1 MNIVLSNDAKDIAG
15 GENFVLYLAEGLRE
29 KGHNIFIAPLINSEL
44 SKKTKELG
52 YTVFDVPYAQGGKE
66 FKAIKVLYQQL
77 KNKQIQIVHSNSNSD
92 RTIASFAGKFIHAK
106 NFASVHSC
114 MSISR
119 NITHKFRNKY
129 LIDHFIPVGYST
141 KKIMVEKDNI
151 SGDKISVVHI
161 GLPENM
167 FMFSES
173 GRQKI
178 RSEFGIDREH
188 IVIGAVSRLVEFKGH
203 IFLMKSFKE
212 LVEKFNNVK
221 LLIVGGGELGDSLK
235 TEAAKLGLSNKIIF
249 TGQRKDVSDILSSLD
264 IFTQTS
270 IDFGGESF
278 PIAMLEALAVGL
290 PLIASDVGDIK
301 YMIEKNNGLL
311 IEPKNISQ
319 ITTSLKLLIESEK
332 LRKDFGSESRKLFLE
347 KFTLQ
352 KMIDSIE
359 SLYLKELEQ
368 SG

>member
-15 GENFVLYLAEGLRE
+15 GENFVLYLAKGLRE
-29 KGHNIFIAPLINSEL
+29 KGHNVFIAPLINSEL

-92 RTIASFAGKFIHAK
+92 RTIAAFAGKLIHAK
-106 NFASVHSC
+106 NFASVHSSL
-114 MSISR
+114 SISH
-119 NITHKFRNKY
+119 NITHIFRNKY
-129 LIDHFIPVGYST
+129 LIDHFIPDGYAT
-141 KKIMVEKDNI
+141 KKIMVEKDGIPGN
-151 SGDKISVVHI
+151 KISVVHI
-161 GLPENM
+161 GVPETM

-178 RSEFGIDREH
+178 RSEFGIDSEQ
-188 IVIGAVSRLVEFKGH
+188 IVIGAISRLVEFKGH
-203 IFLMKSFKE
+203 LFLMKAFKE
-212 LVEKFNNVK
+212 LTEKFNNIK
-221 LLIVGGGELGDSLK
+221 LLIVGDGPLEDYLK
-235 TEAAKLGLSNKIIF
+235 TEAVNLGLSNKIIF
-249 TGQRKDVSDILSSLD
+249 AGHRSDLSDILSSMD
-264 IFTQTS
+264 IFAQTS

-278 PIAMLEALAVGL
+278 PIAMLDAMSVGL
-290 PLIASDVGDIK
+290 PLLASDVGDLK
-301 YMIEKNNGLL
+301 YMVENNNGLL
-311 IEPKNISQ
+311 IKPKNIPQ
-319 ITTSLKLLIESEK
+319 IATSLKLLIESEK